1 VVPFALL
8 VWRNDYAGW
17 ALNAMGIVA
26 FGGLLWSAVSAQGIE
41 RSRMYVILVLCF
53 FSMLFWAF
61 FEQGGTSISN
71 FTDRNVDRVNGGTAV
86 VAGQTYSDVAITQE
100 FLGVDVAGR
109 TWKLEDIDVAR
120 QAFAATGDAAGHVLI
135 EFKASKADVDAG
147 VTVDGT
153 PVAVDAGY
161 TYTMTWKEF
170 LASPTKPT
178 ARRSPPEKFAA
189 LPESEQ
195 KSAGRAS
202 FTADEGDATQGLVVG
217 GDEIKASVFQ
227 AANPTFIL
235 LFGPVFS
242 WLWGV
247 LGRRDPS
254 PGVKFALGLAQ
265 CAAGFGCLWLGAKSA
280 DANGMVAISWL
291 LLGYLLHTTGE
302 LCLSPVGL
310 SLVTKIAPARVVS
323 TIMGAWFLATAFS
336 HLLAAGIAKM
346 TGVQD
351 DGSGAVPPPLETV
364 GTYGEVFGMIGIAA
378 GASALV
384 VLVLSPWLTRMMA
397 LDATVDGARA
407 NAAH

>member
-1 VVPFALL
+1 
-8 VWRNDYAGW
+8 
-17 ALNAMGIVA
+17 
-26 FGGLLWSAVSAQGIE
+26 
-41 RSRMYVILVLCF
+41 
-53 FSMLFWAF
+53 
-61 FEQGGTSISN
+61 
-71 FTDRNVDRVNGGTAV
+71 
-86 VAGQTYSDVAITQE
+86 
-100 FLGVDVAGR
+100 
-109 TWKLEDIDVAR
+109 
-120 QAFAATGDAAGHVLI
+120 
-135 EFKASKADVDAG
+135 
-147 VTVDGT
+147 
-153 PVAVDAGY
+153 
-161 TYTMTWKEF
+161 MTWQEF
-170 LASPTKPT
+170 LASPEKPA
-178 ARRSPPEKFAA
+178 ARRSPPEKSNA

-195 KSAGRAS
+195 PEKFTVLPESERKAAGRVT

-310 SLVTKIAPARVVS
+310 SLVTKIAPPRVVS

-351 DGSGAVPPPLETV
+351 DGSGVVPPPLETV

-397 LDATVDGARA
+397 LDATDDGARTK
-407 NAAH
+407 AAH